1 MRQSRLRL
9 LRLRNKLAA
18 ASANDWHTPMHMSFQ
33 RSNLAWRAGV
43 LFACANLSPLLFPAS
58 LHGDSYA
65 STWASGQKS
74 SLRLIAAGGGPS
86 QSFYRA
92 GIEIRLDPG
101 AITYWRMPGGA
112 GVPPVFSFEGSANA
126 ADIVV
131 SYPAP
136 TRIDE
141 DGTEAF
147 GYRDRVIFPVRVT
160 PEDATRPVLLLLN
173 VSYAVC
179 SRICL
184 PAKAEAKLTLLPAL
198 EAGTKTLGPDAPAV
212 AAAEAAVPLRLTPE
226 QRDAK
231 VVITRDET
239 APMPTWRLS
248 PRGGGVQDLFAE
260 APQGWYFETRKSG
273 RPDEFLIVAV
283 EKPRA
288 SSRAPVPV
296 ILTMLNEQQSY
307 EFAIDLDAASV
318 P

>member
-1 MRQSRLRL
+1 
-9 LRLRNKLAA
+9 
-18 ASANDWHTPMHMSFQ
+18 
-33 RSNLAWRAGV
+33 
-43 LFACANLSPLLFPAS
+43 
-58 LHGDSYA
+58 
-65 STWASGQKS
+65 
-74 SLRLIAAGGGPS
+74 LRLIAAGYGPA
-86 QSFYRA
+86 QTFYRA

-112 GVPPVFSFEGSANA
+112 GVPPVFSTEGSANA
-126 ADIVV
+126 SAIVV

-160 PEDATRPVLLLLN
+160 PGDGTRPVLLVLN

-179 SRICL
+179 SRMCL
-184 PAKAEAKLTLLPAL
+184 PAKAEARLTLVPTAQTGTASPA
-198 EAGTKTLGPDAPAV
+198 AAAI

-231 VVITRDET
+231 VAITRDET
-239 APMPTWRLS
+239 APTPTWRLS

-260 APQGWYFETRKSG
+260 APPGWYFETRKSS
-273 RPDEFLIVAV
+273 RPDEFLIVEA
-283 EKPRA
+283 EKPRTG
-288 SSRAPVPV
+288 SREPVPV
-296 ILTMLNEQQSY
+296 ILTLRNEQQSY
-307 EFAIDLDAASV
+307 EFAVDLDAASV